1 MKAKAI
7 VKITVCIV
15 MTVMLLALTACVNQQ
30 NNENDPGQSL
40 IDPTDKKDDT
50 IELFAM
56 DTYMTIKAFG
66 NHAQPALQ
74 EAATRIHELELLWS
88 VTNPDSEIYA
98 LNHGD
103 GSTIE
108 VNPATAEA
116 LSFASIMADRTD
128 GAFDFTVYPVLA
140 AWGFTT
146 GSYQIPAQAEL
157 DILLERVGHEK
168 VLIEGERVTL
178 PKDTQIDLGAVAKGY
193 TADIVTAILK
203 KDGITSALIDLG
215 GNIQVIGFKPDGSKW
230 RVGIKDVYGEGN
242 VGVLEA
248 ADCAVVSSGGYER
261 YFVGADGKT
270 YWHIIDPSTGAPADS
285 GLVSVTVIGKDG
297 RFCDALSTALFV
309 MGLQKAEKHWR
320 SYGDFGMIL
329 MTRDNELY
337 ITEGLEEDFTLD
349 KSRADM
355 AVHILRKSD

>member
-7 VKITVCIV
+7 VKIIVCIV
-15 MTVMLLALTACVNQQ
+15 MAAMLFALTACANQQ
-30 NNENDPGQSL
+30 NNASDSSRGVIAS
-40 IDPTDKKDDT
+40 TDRKDDT

-56 DTYMTIKAFG
+56 DTYMTITAFG
-66 NHAQPALQ
+66 DHARPALQ
-74 EAATRIHELELLWS
+74 AAATRIHELELLWS
-88 VTNPDSEIYA
+88 ATNPDSEIYA
-98 LNHGD
+98 LNHGN
-103 GSTIE
+103 GSAIK
-108 VNPATAEA
+108 VNPATSKA
-116 LSFASIMADRTD
+116 LSFALIMADRTD

-168 VLIEGERVTL
+168 VHIEGNRVTL

-203 KDGITSALIDLG
+203 ENGITSALIDLG
-215 GNIQVIGFKPDGSKW
+215 GNIQMIGFKPDGSKW
-230 RVGIKDVYGEGN
+230 RVGIKDANGDGN

-270 YWHIIDPSTGAPADS
+270 YCHIIDPSTGMPVDS

-297 RFCDALSTALFV
+297 RLCDALSTALFV

-329 MTRDNELY
+329 VTQDNELY
-337 ITEGLEEDFTLD
+337 ITEDLEEYFTLN
-349 KSRADM
+349 KSHADM